1 MRYVMTN
8 QEYKEILNNIIVPN
22 ILSFEEKNKLYQ
34 PINDFLNSETPEKL
48 YRFRSCIERH
58 ISAFDRDELPFSP
71 GYKMN
76 DDFDGLLY
84 FDKERIRAEF
94 KTAKEN
100 NLIRDALYNLKQ
112 GANIPVSLQNNM
124 PPQVLSA
131 ILASAAQLDQKTIDS
146 RIDMLYNYII
156 SHFDEELSGIS
167 HLIQNLRIASFSETI
182 GSSAMWGYYADDG
195 KGFALS
201 YDFRYGNY
209 TVCNSCATNQ
219 QCQNANNCYLL
230 PIIYGD
236 NRFDATQ
243 YAIWAFQQSIIRRI
257 LINSN
262 AYPMYDVLSSVIP
275 CPDEF
280 MPTKAL
286 IHKATA
292 WSHEKEWR
300 LVFTC
305 NSPEINQQEH
315 PCPKKRPSAVYLGRN
330 ISAFNEK
337 ILRHIAVEKGIP
349 VYKMVIHEND
359 STYKLHPEM
368 IG

>member
-1 MRYVMTN
+1 MKN
-8 QEYKEILNNIIVPN
+8 QEYKDMINSTVVPG

-48 YRFRSCIERH
+48 YRFRKCSERN
-58 ISAFDRDELPFSP
+58 ISAFDQDILPFSP

-94 KTAKEN
+94 KVAMEN
-100 NLIRDALYNLKQ
+100 KSIKNALYNLSQ
-112 GANIPVSLQNNM
+112 GTNLPAALQNVI

-131 ILASAAQLDQKTIDS
+131 IHANTAQLDQEAIDNM
-146 RIDMLYNYII
+146 IDLLYNYTMT
-156 SHFDEELSGIS
+156 HFDEELSGIS
-167 HLIQNLRIASFSETI
+167 HLIQTLKIASFSEAI
-182 GSSAMWGYYADDG
+182 DSAAMWGYYADDG

-201 YDFRYGNY
+201 YDFRHGNY
-209 TVCNSCATNQ
+209 TICNSCATNQ
-219 QCQNANNCYLL
+219 QCRDANNCYLL

-243 YAIWAFQQSIIRRI
+243 YAVWAFQQSIIRQV
-257 LINSN
+257 LIKTNT
-262 AYPMYDVLSSVIP
+262 YPMYSFLLSAVP

-286 IHKATA
+286 IHKAMV

-305 NSPEINQQEH
+305 NSPEVNQQEY

-330 ISAFNEK
+330 ISAIHEK
-337 ILRHIAVEKGIP
+337 ILRHIAIEKGIP
-349 VYKMVIHEND
+349 VYKMVIRENE
-359 STYKLHPEM
+359 STYKLHPEI